1 MLPKL
6 ATDFNKL
13 CKFNSKQGYNYSC
26 FLLSCHAEKLFA
38 EKKCITMRFHGHG
51 YFPLS
56 VFQRLLSSVVSV
68 WSVVNFSGKPLLAA
82 DVGAFSLDSFHR
94 LVLACHEECIDVY
107 IYHKSGSVYVNPT
120 VTRNVRHFLE
130 LNLTRILCVTSS
142 VKQTTQFV
150 HSVTDNVIHV
160 TTKEKVRVSYSII
173 S

>member
-1 MLPKL
+1 
-6 ATDFNKL
+6 
-13 CKFNSKQGYNYSC
+13 
-26 FLLSCHAEKLFA
+26 
-38 EKKCITMRFHGHG
+38 MRFHGHG

-68 WSVVNFSGKPLLAA
+68 WSVVNFSGKPLLSA

-173 S
+173 SYIFRFKLCCQYILFPIFTYFNMDDIR